1 MRVIGI
7 FLAAG
12 LAMAQAPTYEPVANV
27 GQIMQG
33 IVQPAQKAIQDAAKE
48 QGPPDARAWRAAQV
62 NGIMLQ
68 EAAQLLL
75 IGNRAKDTEGWVKAA
90 HAMSEVGAATAK
102 AAEAKDLAALQSAAT
117 GMNATCQ
124 GCHSVYRPRGG
135 QKKQ

>member
-48 QGPPDARAWRAAQV
+48 QGPQDARAWRAAQV

-102 AAEAKDLAALQSAAT
+102 AAEAKDLGALQSAAT